1 MASNEGPV
9 YILNRNKLISVILDI
24 NEYEEL
30 LDQLQD
36 AHDVAEIKELKT
48 AKPSDFILH
57 DKLFSE
63 LGRNKVKSNM
73 YKLVYSAQSEKFIR
87 KLDTDK

>member
-1 MASNEGPV
+1 MLSNQLKSLTDLRTNPLLVSQLASNEGPV

-36 AHDVAEIKELKT
+36 AHDVAEIKELKKT
-48 AKPSDFILH
+48 AKPSDFIPH

-63 LGRNKVKSNM
+63 LGIK
-73 YKLVYSAQSEKFIR
+73 
-87 KLDTDK
+87 